1 MSVLLWPLLLLLL
14 AIAFI
19 ALEMFVPSGGA
30 LGLLAALSAIA
41 AVIVAFFTGGPVW
54 GTTWLAVVTVVLPIS
69 GFIAIRVWPLTPLG
83 RRMTYRPPVA
93 DKFDNLQRSQSL
105 LGLKGRAQTVM
116 LPAGR
121 ILIEGQILDAVSN
134 GMPVEAGDVIE
145 VIQIEG
151 NHIVVQPAD
160 EIPANKKES
169 QEDILSQPIETL
181 GLEELEDP
189 LS

>member
-30 LGLLAALSAIA
+30 LGLLAVLSAIA
-41 AVIVAFFTGGPVW
+41 SVVVAFITGGPVC
-54 GTTWLAVVTVVLPIS
+54 GTAWLAVATAVLPIS
-69 GFIAIRVWPLTPLG
+69 AVIAIRIWPLTPLG
-83 RRMTYRPPVA
+83 RRMTYRPPVE
-93 DKFDNLQRSQSL
+93 DKFDNLQCSQSL

-116 LPAGR
+116 LPAGS
-121 ILIEGQILDAVSN
+121 ILVEGQTLDAVSN
-134 GMPVEAGDVIE
+134 GMPIEAGDVIE
-145 VIQIEG
+145 IIQIEG

-160 EIPANKKES
+160 EISANKKGP